1 MISGWGLTLGRV
13 INVAGQ
19 VTAVELLEQPGKLSV
34 SNLVLEQATGWS
46 LKPEGLC
53 RDQVCVPVRN
63 VEALI
68 KNDQVD
74 LSEFA
79 RLVQQNIVIDV
90 QRKVVALGEQAQIRG
105 TEMATLEAPDFTL
118 PDIHGRQVSFS
129 DYNRRKRLLLAWSS
143 W

>member
-1 MISGWGLTLGRV
+1 MTVGRV
-13 INVAGQ
+13 INVAGE
-19 VTAVELLEQPGKLSV
+19 VTTVELSEQSGEFSI
-34 SNLVLEQATGWS
+34 SNSVLEQATGWS

-63 VEALI
+63 AAALR
-68 KNDQVD
+68 KDDQIN
-74 LSEFA
+74 LAEFA
-79 RLVQQNIVIDV
+79 RLMKLNILIDA
-90 QRKVVALGEQAQIRG
+90 QRKIVALGEQAENRSAS
-105 TEMATLEAPDFTL
+105 MSTLDAPDFTL

>member
-1 MISGWGLTLGRV
+1 MTVGQIIS
-13 INVAGQ
+13 IDGQ
-19 VTAVELLEQPGKLSV
+19 VTAVELSEQSGKLSV
-34 SNLVLEQATGWS
+34 SNSVLEQATGWS

-63 VEALI
+63 FEALI
-68 KNDQVD
+68 KDDQVD
-74 LSEFA
+74 LAEFA
-79 RLVQQNIVIDV
+79 RLVSQNIVIDV

-118 PDIHGRQVSFS
+118 PDIHGRQVYFS

>member
-1 MISGWGLTLGRV
+1 MTVGQI
-13 INVAGQ
+13 INIDGQ
-19 VTAVELLEQPGKLSV
+19 VLTVELSEQSGKVSV
-34 SNLVLEQATGWS
+34 SNSELEQATGWS

-53 RDQVCVPVRN
+53 REQVCVPVLN
-63 VEALI
+63 VTALSQA
-68 KNDQVD
+68 DQVD

-79 RLVQQNIVIDV
+79 RLVQQNIVIDA

-118 PDIHGRQVSFS
+118 PDIHGWQVSFS

>member
-1 MISGWGLTLGRV
+1 MTVGQI
-13 INVAGQ
+13 INIDGQ
-19 VTAVELLEQPGKLSV
+19 VSGVEISEQSGKVSV
-34 SNLVLEQATGWS
+34 SNSALEQATGWS

-53 RDQVCVPVRN
+53 REQVCVPVLN
-63 VEALI
+63 VAALSQA
-68 KNDQVD
+68 DQVD

-79 RLVQQNIVIDV
+79 RLVQQNIVIDA

-118 PDIHGRQVSFS
+118 PDIHGRLVSFS

>member
-1 MISGWGLTLGRV
+1 MTLGRV

-19 VTAVELLEQPGKLSV
+19 VTAVELSEQSGKLSV

-53 RDQVCVPVRN
+53 RDQVCVPVLD
-63 VEALI
+63 VAALS
-68 KNDQVD
+68 KDDQVD
-74 LSEFA
+74 LGEFA
-79 RLVQQNIVIDV
+79 RLVSQNIVIDV
-90 QRKVVALGEQAQIRG
+90 QRKVVVFGEQAQIRG

>member
-1 MISGWGLTLGRV
+1 MTLGRIISIDGRV
-13 INVAGQ
+13 M
-19 VTAVELLEQPGKLSV
+19 AVELSEQSGKLRA
-34 SNLVLEQATGWS
+34 SNSVLEQATGWS

-53 RDQVCVPVRN
+53 RDQVCVSVRN

-68 KNDQVD
+68 KDDQVD
-74 LSEFA
+74 LAEFA
-79 RLVQQNIVIDV
+79 RLVSQNIVIDA

-118 PDIHGRQVSFS
+118 PDIHGRQVSLS

>member
-1 MISGWGLTLGRV
+1 MTVGQI
-13 INVAGQ
+13 INVDGQ
-19 VTAVELLEQPGKLSV
+19 VSAVELSEQSGKVSV
-34 SNLVLEQATGWS
+34 SNSALQQATGWS

-63 VEALI
+63 AAALSKDNQI
-68 KNDQVD
+68 N
-74 LSEFA
+74 LAEFA
-79 RLVQQNIVIDV
+79 RLMKLNILIDD
-90 QRKVVALGEQAQIRG
+90 QRKIVALGEQAENRSAS
-105 TEMATLEAPDFTL
+105 MSTLDAPDFTL

>member
-1 MISGWGLTLGRV
+1 MTVGQI
-13 INVAGQ
+13 INVDGQ
-19 VTAVELLEQPGKLSV
+19 VTAVDLSEQSGKLSV
-34 SNLVLEQATGWS
+34 SNSVLEQATGWS

-63 VEALI
+63 VEALVRD
-68 KNDQVD
+68 NQVD
-74 LSEFA
+74 LGEFA
-79 RLVQQNIVIDV
+79 LLVSQNIVIDV
-90 QRKVVALGEQAQIRG
+90 QRKVVVFGEQAQIRG

>member
-1 MISGWGLTLGRV
+1 MTVGQIIG
-13 INVAGQ
+13 IDGQ
-19 VTAVELLEQPGKLSV
+19 VRAVELSEQSGKVSV
-34 SNLVLEQATGWS
+34 SNSVLEQATGWS

-68 KNDQVD
+68 KNNQVD
-74 LSEFA
+74 LAEFA
-79 RLVQQNIVIDV
+79 RLVQQNIVIDA

-118 PDIHGRQVSFS
+118 PDILGRQVSFN

>member
-1 MISGWGLTLGRV
+1 MTVGQI
-13 INVAGQ
+13 INIDGQ
-19 VTAVELLEQPGKLSV
+19 VSGVEISEQSGKVSV
-34 SNLVLEQATGWS
+34 SNSALEQATGWS

-53 RDQVCVPVRN
+53 RDQVCVPVLN
-63 VEALI
+63 VTALS
-68 KNDQVD
+68 KGDQVD
-74 LSEFA
+74 LNEFA
-79 RLVQQNIVIDV
+79 RLVQQNIVIDA

-118 PDIHGRQVSFS
+118 PDIHGRLVSFS

>member
-1 MISGWGLTLGRV
+1 MTVGQV
-13 INVAGQ
+13 INAAGE
-19 VTAVELLEQPGKLSV
+19 VTAVELSEQSGKLSV
-34 SNLVLEQATGWS
+34 SNSVLEQATGWS

-53 RDQVCVPVRN
+53 RDQVCVPVLN
-63 VEALI
+63 VTALS
-68 KNDQVD
+68 KADQVD

-79 RLVQQNIVIDV
+79 RLVQQNTVIDT
-90 QRKVVALGEQAQIRG
+90 QRKVVAFGEQAQIRG

-118 PDIHGRQVSFS
+118 PDIHGRQVSLS

>member
-1 MISGWGLTLGRV
+1 MTVGQV
-13 INVAGQ
+13 INAAGE
-19 VTAVELLEQPGKLSV
+19 VRAVELSEQSGKVSV
-34 SNLVLEQATGWS
+34 SNSVLEQATGWS

-68 KNDQVD
+68 KDNQVD
-74 LSEFA
+74 LAEFA
-79 RLVQQNIVIDV
+79 RLVSQNIVIDAL
-90 QRKVVALGEQAQIRG
+90 RKVVALGEQAQIRG

>member
-1 MISGWGLTLGRV
+1 MTVGRV

-19 VTAVELLEQPGKLSV
+19 VTAVELSEQSGKLSV
-34 SNLVLEQATGWS
+34 SNSVLEQATGWS

-68 KNDQVD
+68 KDDQVD
-74 LSEFA
+74 LAEFA
-79 RLVQQNIVIDV
+79 RLVSQNIVIDV
-90 QRKVVALGEQAQIRG
+90 QRKVVALGEQAQIRS
-105 TEMATLEAPDFTL
+105 TEMATLEAPDFAL

>member
-1 MISGWGLTLGRV
+1 MTVGQIIS
-13 INVAGQ
+13 IDGQ
-19 VTAVELLEQPGKLSV
+19 VTAVDLSEQSGKLRA
-34 SNLVLEQATGWS
+34 SNSVLEQATGWS

-68 KNDQVD
+68 KDDQVD
-74 LSEFA
+74 LAEFA
-79 RLVQQNIVIDV
+79 RLVQQNIVIDT
-90 QRKVVALGEQAQIRG
+90 QRKVVALGEQAQMRG

>member
-1 MISGWGLTLGRV
+1 MTVGQI
-13 INVAGQ
+13 INIDGQ
-19 VTAVELLEQPGKLSV
+19 VTTVEFSEQPGKICV
-34 SNLVLEQATGWS
+34 SNLALERATGWS

-53 RDQVCVPVRN
+53 RDQVCVPVLN
-63 VEALI
+63 ITALSQA
-68 KNDQVD
+68 DQVN

-79 RLVQQNIVIDV
+79 RLVQQNIVIDA

>member
-1 MISGWGLTLGRV
+1 MTVGQI
-13 INVAGQ
+13 INIDGQ

-34 SNLVLEQATGWS
+34 SNSVLEQATGWS

-68 KNDQVD
+68 KDNQVD
-74 LSEFA
+74 LGEFA
-79 RLVQQNIVIDV
+79 LLVSQNIVIDV
-90 QRKVVALGEQAQIRG
+90 QRKVVALGERAQIRG

>member
-1 MISGWGLTLGRV
+1 MAVGRV
-13 INVAGQ
+13 INVAGE
-19 VTAVELLEQPGKLSV
+19 VTTVELSEQSGKVSV
-34 SNLVLEQATGWS
+34 SNSVLEQATGWS

-68 KNDQVD
+68 KDDQVD
-74 LSEFA
+74 LAEFA
-79 RLVQQNIVIDV
+79 RLVSQNIVIDV

-118 PDIHGRQVSFS
+118 PDILGRQVSFS

>member
-1 MISGWGLTLGRV
+1 MTVGQIIG
-13 INVAGQ
+13 IDGQ
-19 VTAVELLEQPGKLSV
+19 VKTVELSEQSGKVSV
-34 SNLVLEQATGWS
+34 SNSVLEQATGWS

-74 LSEFA
+74 LAEFA
-79 RLVQQNIVIDV
+79 RLVSQNIVIDV
-90 QRKVVALGEQAQIRG
+90 QRKVVALGEQAQTRG

-129 DYNRRKRLLLAWSS
+129 DYNKRKRLLLAWSS

>member
-1 MISGWGLTLGRV
+1 MTVGRV
-13 INVAGQ
+13 INVAGE
-19 VTAVELLEQPGKLSV
+19 VTTVELAAQSGEFSI
-34 SNLVLEQATGWS
+34 SNSVLEQATGWS

-53 RDQVCVPVRN
+53 RDQVCVPVLD
-63 VEALI
+63 VTALS
-68 KNDQVD
+68 KDDRVD

-79 RLVQQNIVIDV
+79 RLVQQNIVIDA
-90 QRKVVALGEQAQIRG
+90 QRKVVVFGEQAQIRG

>member
-1 MISGWGLTLGRV
+1 MTVGQI
-13 INVAGQ
+13 INIDGQ
-19 VTAVELLEQPGKLSV
+19 VSAVELSEQSGKVSV
-34 SNLVLEQATGWS
+34 SNSELEQATGWS

-53 RDQVCVPVRN
+53 RDQVCVPVLN
-63 VEALI
+63 VTALSQA
-68 KNDQVD
+68 DQVD

-79 RLVQQNIVIDV
+79 RLVQQNIVIDA

-118 PDIHGRQVSFS
+118 PDIHGRLVSFS

>member
-1 MISGWGLTLGRV
+1 MTVGQIIS
-13 INVAGQ
+13 IDGQ
-19 VTAVELLEQPGKLSV
+19 VTAVELSEQSGKVSV

-46 LKPEGLC
+46 LKSEGLC

-63 VEALI
+63 VQALI
-68 KNDQVD
+68 KDDQVD
-74 LSEFA
+74 LAEFA
-79 RLVQQNIVIDV
+79 RLVQQNIVIDT
-90 QRKVVALGEQAQIRG
+90 QRKVVVFGEQAQIRG
-105 TEMATLEAPDFTL
+105 TEMATLEAPNFTL

>member
-1 MISGWGLTLGRV
+1 MTVGRV
-13 INVAGQ
+13 INVAGEL
-19 VTAVELLEQPGKLSV
+19 TTVELSEQSGEFSI
-34 SNLVLEQATGWS
+34 SNSVLEQATGWS

-63 VEALI
+63 AAALS
-68 KNDQVD
+68 KDDQIN
-74 LSEFA
+74 LAEFA
-79 RLVQQNIVIDV
+79 RLMKLNILIDA
-90 QRKVVALGEQAQIRG
+90 QRKIVALGEQAENRSAS
-105 TEMATLEAPDFTL
+105 MSTLDAPDFTL

>member
-1 MISGWGLTLGRV
+1 MTVGQIIS
-13 INVAGQ
+13 IDGQ
-19 VTAVELLEQPGKLSV
+19 VTAVELSEQSGKVSV
-34 SNLVLEQATGWS
+34 SNSVLEQATGWS

-68 KNDQVD
+68 KDNQVD
-74 LSEFA
+74 LGEFA
-79 RLVQQNIVIDV
+79 LLVSQNIVIDV
-90 QRKVVALGEQAQIRG
+90 QRKVVVFGEQAQIRG

>member
-1 MISGWGLTLGRV
+1 MTVGQI
-13 INVAGQ
+13 INIDGQ
-19 VTAVELLEQPGKLSV
+19 VTAVELSEQSGKVSV

-46 LKPEGLC
+46 LKSEGLC

-68 KNDQVD
+68 KDDQVD
-74 LSEFA
+74 LAEFA
-79 RLVQQNIVIDV
+79 RLVSQNIVIDA
-90 QRKVVALGEQAQIRG
+90 QRKVVALGEQAQIRS

-118 PDIHGRQVSFS
+118 PDIHGQQVSFS

>member
-1 MISGWGLTLGRV
+1 MTVGRV

-19 VTAVELLEQPGKLSV
+19 VTAVELSEQSGKVSV
-34 SNLVLEQATGWS
+34 SNSVLEQATGWS

-63 VEALI
+63 VQALI
-68 KNDQVD
+68 KDDQVD
-74 LSEFA
+74 LAEFA
-79 RLVQQNIVIDV
+79 RLVQQNIVIDT
-90 QRKVVALGEQAQIRG
+90 QRKVVALGERAQIRG
-105 TEMATLEAPDFTL
+105 TEMATLEAPNFTL

-129 DYNRRKRLLLAWSS
+129 DYNGRKRLLLAWSS